1 MKRNNISRKEENA
14 IRRLLLKLLE
24 FVKYRALLHTAQYC
38 PDSYDEIERLSSYF
52 VGAYLRSETP
62 LNIRAFVKPNLTL
75 YRIFISSLVT
85 DQKCREARNCFI
97 SLLHLVEPAKCSRS
111 NRIPDNDLLIAT
123 NKNAPSID
131 IKRVYK
137 RHWKYYRERS
147 DLLRQIWAEVGN
159 KNSWL
164 KTINL
169 SAIIATI
176 SALFFISGFLYCNI
190 LLKTLGA
197 DVSVFF
203 SVSDYLAVSVDII
216 RYAALTASIILLTC
230 IGDSY
235 SSRSMCL
242 PSEAPELNLNF
253 FNKKWS
259 AILIVIV
266 VLLGQFLTSQSTLNV
281 YFLIGIYCSFG
292 FLFSRNLLV
301 FFKSRA
307 IQVSIATVTMYLSVM
322 LYATFSQVNT
332 IKHGGY
338 TQFGTG
344 QFEFKNNEY
353 NSLQLLMANSEYV
366 FLINPTNAALTVL
379 PKEELV
385 KFTTN
390 PK

>member
-1 MKRNNISRKEENA
+1 
-14 IRRLLLKLLE
+14 
-24 FVKYRALLHTAQYC
+24 
-38 PDSYDEIERLSSYF
+38 
-52 VGAYLRSETP
+52 
-62 LNIRAFVKPNLTL
+62 
-75 YRIFISSLVT
+75 
-85 DQKCREARNCFI
+85 
-97 SLLHLVEPAKCSRS
+97 
-111 NRIPDNDLLIAT
+111 
-123 NKNAPSID
+123 
-131 IKRVYK
+131 VYK